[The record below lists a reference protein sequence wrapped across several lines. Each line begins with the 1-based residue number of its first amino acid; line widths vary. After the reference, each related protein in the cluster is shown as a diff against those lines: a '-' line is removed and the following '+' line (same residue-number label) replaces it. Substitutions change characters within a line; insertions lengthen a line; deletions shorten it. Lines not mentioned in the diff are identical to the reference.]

1 MIFDLRLGK
10 SLKGLV
16 DLKNVGLR
24 YFHNLKKL
32 NKYELEK
39 HLSFCCG

>member
-24 YFHNLKKL
+24 YFHNLKKT
-32 NKYELEK
+32 K
-39 HLSFCCG
+39 